1 MSQIPPDGWY
11 RDPTNIHSYRY
22 WGGGE
27 WTNQVSDGGT
37 SGTDPNPLAAS
48 VASTPP
54 APGTA
59 AEGPTPTPTTA
70 QDTGSGGGFSFGTFV
85 GVLLVI
91 VAVIVL
97 VVVLFAA
104 GGDDLTSTTVV
115 PAPTEAPATT
125 TGS

>member
-11 RDPTNIHSYRY
+11 RDPTNTYTYRY
-22 WGGGE
+22 WDGAG
-27 WTNQVSDGGT
+27 WTNQISDRGT

-48 VASTPP
+48 VAATPP
-54 APGTA
+54 APDTA
-59 AEGPTPTPTTA
+59 AEGSTPTPTTVEVT
-70 QDTGSGGGFSFGTFV
+70 QSGGGFSFGTFV
-85 GVLLVI
+85 AVLLVI

-104 GGDDLTSTTVV
+104 GGDDSTSTTVV